1 MDHQLQIVG
10 FTPAATRIINLV
22 ASDVGRPVGQIVSNL
37 VGYDSLVD
45 DVRGCA
51 SCRGVGSRRSR
62 SGREYSLFA
71 RCHAVPRDSVSA
83 ANGTIFL
90 TVNAPMAEA
99 IRTTVPA

>member
-51 SCRGVGSRRSR
+51 SCRGVGSHGPVANTLFSHVSCGPAGLRFRRGRHDLFDSER
-62 SGREYSLFA
+62 SDG
-71 RCHAVPRDSVSA
+71 
-83 ANGTIFL
+83 
-90 TVNAPMAEA
+90 
-99 IRTTVPA
+99 